1 VARHKAASS
10 TKRSRRVSK
19 HTFADTLIDWQ
30 RQHGRHKL
38 PWQDTRDG
46 YRVWLSEVML
56 QQTQV
61 ATVINYYQRFLD
73 RFPDLESLAAA
84 RASDVMALWSG
95 LGYYSRARN
104 LHHCAQQVV
113 AEYGGTFP
121 SEPETLATLPGIG
134 RSTASA
140 IAVFTAGKT
149 TAILDGN
156 VKRVL
161 TRVFGIS
168 GYPGEKKVEQQLWS
182 LAESLLPTS
191 GIEAYTQ
198 GLMDLGAT
206 ICTRN
211 KPLCSECPMANQCVA
226 LTTKRTSELPER
238 KKKQSVPQKQVAML
252 VIINRKQILLEQ
264 RPDSGIWGGLL
275 SLPEVEW
282 PKKADAAD
290 FGRVAQAAGNFGD
303 VTLCEPLPPISHTFT
318 HFKLQIFPFVVT
330 LKRRTPVTK
339 QGAHSWHR
347 LDDLGELGL
356 PAPVRKLLQKMGS
369 GESAVM

>member
-1 VARHKAASS
+1 VARLKAASS
-10 TKRSRRVSK
+10 SHRSTRVGK
-19 HTFADTLIDWQ
+19 KTFADTLIDWQ

-38 PWQDTRDG
+38 PWQGTRDG

-61 ATVINYYQRFLD
+61 TTVIPYYQRFLD
-73 RFPDLESLAAA
+73 RFPNLQSLSDAPSA
-84 RASDVMALWSG
+84 DVMALWSG

-104 LHHCAQQVV
+104 LHHCAQQIV
-113 AEYGGTFP
+113 ANYSGSFP
-121 SEPETLATLPGIG
+121 SDPDTLATLPGIG

-140 IAVFTAGKT
+140 IAVFTAGRT

-168 GYPGEKKVEQQLWS
+168 GYPGEKKVEQQLWT
-182 LAESLLPTS
+182 LAESLLPTT

-226 LTTKRTSELPER
+226 LATRRTSELPER
-238 KKKQSVPQKQVAML
+238 KRKQATPKRQVAML

-264 RPDSGIWGGLL
+264 RPNSGIWGGLL
-275 SLPEVEW
+275 SLPEIEW

-290 FGRVAQAAGNFGD
+290 FGRIAQAAGHFGD

-318 HFKLQIFPFVVT
+318 HFKLQIYPFSVS
-330 LKRRTPVTK
+330 LKRRTPVAK
-339 QGAHSWHR
+339 QGAHAWHR
-347 LDDLGELGL
+347 LDDLGKLGL

-369 GESAVM
+369 EE